1 MMVSLNVQIYF
12 HKAGET
18 ASRLPGTYK
27 KRAFLKGLLSD
38 IVDVETFKKFVIQ
51 YGMFDITNINGTTYV
66 SSDGS
71 QHTATFAPKIRQ
83 ADLPDGE
90 VFCGLL
96 IASGLPIDEHRVHY
110 LLQVAP
116 DDVPVETMVEQPRA
130 KADAKVS
137 NAVKVLVDLY
147 GKVAEKI
154 LDDIG
159 DEQLSAIETLEKYL
173 KDVQL

>member
-38 IVDVETFKKFVIQ
+38 IIDVEAFKKFVMQ
-51 YGMFDITNINGTTYV
+51 YGMFDITSINGTTYT

-71 QHTATFAPKIRQ
+71 QHTATFMPKIRQ

-96 IASGLPIDEHRVHY
+96 IVSGLPIDEHRIHY
-110 LLQVAP
+110 LLQVGP
-116 DDVPVETMVEQPRA
+116 DDVPVETMVEQ
-130 KADAKVS
+130 KVDAKV
-137 NAVKVLVDLY
+137 NIAMKTLVDLY

-159 DEQLSAIETLEKYL
+159 DEQLSAIETLETYL
-173 KDVQL
+173 KEVQL